1 LRNGWRLKSG
11 FVDKTHKLEKGR
23 RLQSKEP
30 PKRPLETLNSKLG
43 LLKSRRNGAEIRQKL
58 GRPTKKKLMKLPE
71 SLGRRLFLIG
81 FKQAQ
86 YITHAAWAAAEPQ
99 RQIHFLPLLNQP
111 LLRVDLLRPLP
122 LELWRLLN
130 PLLWWPLR
138 LRPLQLRRLNPLL
151 WWPLRAVQ
159 LPLEAGLVKHK
170 ALGLLPLLLPLRRL
184 L

>member
-1 LRNGWRLKSG
+1 
-11 FVDKTHKLEKGR
+11 
-23 RLQSKEP
+23 
-30 PKRPLETLNSKLG
+30 
-43 LLKSRRNGAEIRQKL
+43 
-58 GRPTKKKLMKLPE
+58 MKLPE

-130 PLLWWPLR
+130 PLLWRSLR
-138 LRPLQLRRLNPLL
+138 LRPLQLRLLSPLL

-170 ALGLLPLLLPLRRL
+170 ALGLLPLLLPLRLFVLRPLLVQLLLKVRL
-184 L
+184 VMLLHKKLHVWLAPLLLLQHPHSQAHWLMRSVLNTRRVQGRIVRCRPS